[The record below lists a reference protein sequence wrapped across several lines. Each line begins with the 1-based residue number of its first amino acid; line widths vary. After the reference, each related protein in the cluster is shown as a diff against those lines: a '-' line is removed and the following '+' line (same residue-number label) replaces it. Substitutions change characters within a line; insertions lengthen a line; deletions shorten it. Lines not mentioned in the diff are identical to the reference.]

1 MAQRAVVALAE
12 GADVAEVARRDALA
26 GDHEQGLRAVR
37 RAVGLVGL
45 SPAAE
50 AAARAVTLASSTAR
64 RGAVSPSPARASAA
78 AAAAARS
85 LPSRARSTRPAATAA
100 AVGGW
105 NVFCSTTPPE
115 EVRPQSTAQARSS
128 SARPRSAG
136 SRARAA

>member
-64 RGAVSPSPARASAA
+64 RGAVSPYVASAASPARASAA
-78 AAAAARS
+78 AADEARGAT
-85 LPSRARSTRPAATAA
+85 SRARATRPAATAA

-105 NVFCSTTPPE
+105 NVFCSTMPSE
-115 EVRPQSTAQARSS
+115 EVRPQSMAQARFSP
-128 SARPRSAG
+128 A
-136 SRARAA
+136 